1 MENRRRT
8 RSPASDSG
16 AISDISADIQI
27 QFSETSRNYSYGKEH
42 PFNPKRSATIHYG
55 DKSNVQ
61 GFLTKSF
68 SLISYWIDSNLLND
82 FL

>member
-27 QFSETSRNYSYGKEH
+27 QSSETSRNYSYGKEH

-68 SLISYWIDSNLLND
+68 SLISYWINSNLLND

>member
-68 SLISYWIDSNLLND
+68 SLISYWINSNLLND